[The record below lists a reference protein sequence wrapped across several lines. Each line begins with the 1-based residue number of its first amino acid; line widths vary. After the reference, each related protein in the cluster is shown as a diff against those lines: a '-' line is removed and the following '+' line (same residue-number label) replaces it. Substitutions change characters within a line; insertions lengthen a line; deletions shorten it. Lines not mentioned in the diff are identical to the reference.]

1 MAILKS
7 KRTVKLDDIHQS
19 VIRQML
25 NEDPY
30 KDTRQESNPV
40 PKEKKET
47 HPHKPEENH
56 KSEEKAE
63 KSLIPQCLKDK
74 VGQVSFKLP
83 RNYTKDSLNRLSAS
97 VGNIL
102 STNDSS
108 SIKSKVMKF
117 YGVSTVNVVNFSTDD
132 KELIISAKR
141 TGNYSDGGISHL
153 HGDTLIRIF
162 RNELSHSDYIVFDIP
177 VTFTQ
182 FDVFTIDDFFDRV
195 INANKVIYFKK
206 GVHFIAE
213 EPGQRNDLQ
222 ELLENHHAI
231 RDGYIRMDEMRLHDA
246 LLKVSGPPFFT
257 DRVLSKRS
265 II

>member
-1 MAILKS
+1 MAMLKS

-30 KDTRQESNPV
+30 KNTRQEGTPV

-47 HPHKPEENH
+47 NPHKF
-56 KSEEKAE
+56 EEKAE
-63 KSLIPQCLKDK
+63 KPPIPQRLKDK
-74 VGQVSFKLP
+74 VGQVSFNLP
-83 RNYTKDSLNRLSAS
+83 RNYTKDSFNRLSAS
-97 VGNIL
+97 VGNLL
-102 STNDSS
+102 STKDTS

-117 YGVSTVNVVNFSTDD
+117 YGVSTVNVVNISTDD

-141 TGNYSDGGISHL
+141 TGDYSDNGISYL

-162 RNELSHSDYIVFDIP
+162 RNEISHSDYIVFDIP

-182 FDVFTIDDFFDRV
+182 FDVFSMDVFFEGVVR
-195 INANKVIYFKK
+195 ANKVLYFKK
-206 GVHFIAE
+206 GIHFITE

-222 ELLENHHAI
+222 KLLENHHAI
-231 RDGYIRMDEMRLHDA
+231 RYGYIRMDDMRLHDA
-246 LLKVSGPPFFT
+246 LLKVSGPPFFA
-257 DRVLSKRS
+257 DRVISKRS